1 MLASVKSRRDQQH
14 GNTRSIESRDDE
26 ICFEA
31 IYRVYLSPLIRNVR
45 ACGLSAE
52 LDGNPLFFVSKGG
65 DEEKKKK
72 ERRSFFFLVSFSGR
86 KFVGFETNL
95 LKIFP
100 KFSRTNVS
108 LLSPFHFHL
117 SPDLRVENL
126 GRGGRKEVNERINIL
141 DNPKLVRAREDTHV
155 KFAGR

>member
-1 MLASVKSRRDQQH
+1 MSRGGFERKNRGLDFPGMEGGDNVSERKIEARPAARKH
-14 GNTRSIESRDDE
+14 APRSIESRDDE

-65 DEEKKKK
+65 DEEEKKKK

-86 KFVGFETNL
+86 KFVDFETNL

-126 GRGGRKEVNERINIL
+126 GEEGEEGS
-141 DNPKLVRAREDTHV
+141 
-155 KFAGR
+155 